1 MADKN
6 NTGEFSMDSYVNER
20 LSEDVEPMN
29 PFEVQ
34 PAEPSKKAKKRG
46 RNLGKKLKNV
56 NFKSKKALI
65 IAAAFLV
72 LIIFLIIFIWLRV
85 RRNDGARYAR
95 LLSQNIGRSVK
106 TAEKKAGIDLKD
118 ESEFATLNQLY
129 ISYQAIAESKKD
141 CKIQGV
147 HLPEWAIFC
156 NTDANELTSVT
167 YYNYELLED
176 SIFGTER
183 KSYIDPWLIPQGSSI
198 KDVEKKLDLEPY
210 RIQYQQGKIQ
220 LREYRY
226 CYDDKESGDVVS
238 YAITAKWNENGELA
252 EIKDIRR
259 NYIGTLLA
267 SPEA

>member
-34 PAEPSKKAKKRG
+34 PTEPSKKSKRKF
-46 RNLGKKLKNV
+46 GKKLKKV
-56 NFKSKKALI
+56 NLRSRKTLI
-65 IAAAFLV
+65 IAAAVFV
-72 LIIFLIIFIWLRV
+72 LILFLIIFIWISK

-95 LLSQNIGRSVK
+95 LLAQNIGRSVK
-106 TAEKKAGIDLKD
+106 TAEKKADIDLKD
-118 ESEFATLNQLY
+118 ESDYATLKQLY

-156 NTDANELTSVT
+156 NTDASELTSVT

-183 KSYIDPWLIPQGSSI
+183 KSYLDPNLIPLGSSI
-198 KDVEKKLDLEPY
+198 SDVEKKLDLEPY
-210 RIQYQQGKIQ
+210 RIQYLQGKIQ
-220 LREYRY
+220 IREYRY
-226 CYDDKESGDVVS
+226 CYDDEESGDIVS
-238 YAITAKWNENGELA
+238 YAITAKWNENGDLA